1 MTEQASRTSGA
12 WTLQDTEF
20 GPVGPQKHRWFD
32 DWRGAQGSA
41 LTGLVAE
48 VRSAVL
54 DAEATSGARRRK
66 RRPIDEHHHRLAVE
80 VVVANLAHAVLMP
93 PELGRLALL
102 TRNGERG
109 RTRYENPALGKP
121 VRTLLFH
128 LSEGGLLDLRGD
140 GRRGEASSI
149 APTDA
154 FARRIRAL
162 GIGLGDFRRLPKE
175 ETIILTRKSRG
186 RWTPF
191 EAPTGTRSLVDYAE
205 TAETTD
211 LRDRL
216 TSLNRY
222 VEAASV
228 AFVDDGRGAVDQHDR
243 TQRRHFTTAEETD
256 VPSFDRT
263 GRFFGGFS
271 QNLGSD
277 RRHAIRI
284 DGEGVADL
292 DYASLYPRLAFAS
305 VGIEPPTSDLYDIPG
320 LGEHRGALKRA
331 MNCLLMDDFTRRS
344 WPAEFTGLIP
354 DGWTV
359 AKVRGAILRHHPALA
374 PCLGIGLGL
383 RLMKTESDIL
393 LVVLEEARAR
403 GIVGLGLHDGLMVA
417 DSRADETR
425 SLMEVV
431 GREISSVHLPVTR
444 KA

>member
-1 MTEQASRTSGA
+1 MS
-12 WTLQDTEF
+12 DTEYCSAS
-20 GPVGPQKHRWFD
+20 PQRHRWFD
-32 DWRGAQGSA
+32 DWRGAQGAA
-41 LTGLVAE
+41 LTRLVAE
-48 VRSAVL
+48 VRSRVL
-54 DAEATSGARRRK
+54 DAEATAGARRRK

-93 PELGRLALL
+93 PDTGRLALL

-121 VRTLLFH
+121 LRTLLFL
-128 LSEGGLLDLRGD
+128 LSEVGLLDLRGD

-149 APTDA
+149 APKDV
-154 FARRIRAL
+154 FARRIRSL
-162 GIGLGDFRRLPKE
+162 GVGLGDFRRLPTE

-186 RWTPF
+186 SWSPFDTPSVSR
-191 EAPTGTRSLVDYAE
+191 TLVDYAE

-216 TSLNRY
+216 TNLNRY

-228 AFVDDGRGAVDQHDR
+228 AFVDDGRGMVDQHDR
-243 TQRRHFTTAEETD
+243 TQRRHFTTAEGTD

-263 GRFFGGFS
+263 GRFFGGFW

-284 DGEGVADL
+284 DGEGAADL

-305 VGIEPPTSDLYDIPG
+305 VGIEPPSTDLYAIPG
-320 LGEHRGALKRA
+320 LGEHRDAVKRA

-359 AKVRGAILRHHPALA
+359 AKVREAILRHHPALA

-393 LVVLEEARAR
+393 LVVLEEMRAR

-417 DSRADETR
+417 SSRVDEAR

-431 GREISSVHLPVTR
+431 GREISSVRLPVTR